1 MSPMNSYPEGSAVL
15 PTPKGW
21 TARTELASGVTLP
34 PLAKSTSPRH
44 PAIAEDQRGI
54 PRPIRRERRVR
65 LSI

>member
-44 PAIAEDQRGI
+44 PAIAED
-54 PRPIRRERRVR
+54 
-65 LSI
+65 